1 MPESKSGALPL
12 GYAPSR
18 MPALPESTVGLG
30 CSPKARAAAG
40 QAADRVRCGAT
51 PPRRCGR
58 GVLRCGMRYRFEL
71 GPREATL
78 ILCTAALVALVYAE
92 GWIWPLK
99 AAAVMI
105 PLSLVI
111 G

>member
-1 MPESKSGALPL
+1 
-12 GYAPSR
+12 
-18 MPALPESTVGLG
+18 
-30 CSPKARAAAG
+30 
-40 QAADRVRCGAT
+40 
-51 PPRRCGR
+51 
-58 GVLRCGMRYRFEL
+58 MRYEF

-78 ILCTAALVALVYAE
+78 ILCAGTLAALVYVE

-105 PLSLVI
+105 PLSLLI